1 MKMETAQRHQKRLI
15 RAAYPN
21 GSDKPGYRIVLT
33 MHDAKRF
40 AIPFWVTKWADK
52 LTPQTLEAY

>member
-1 MKMETAQRHQKRLI
+1 MKMETAQGHQKRLI

-21 GSDKPGYRIVLT
+21 GSDKTGYHIVLT

-40 AIPFWVTKWADK
+40 AIPYGVTKWATN
-52 LTPQTLEAY
+52 LRLRH

>member
-1 MKMETAQRHQKRLI
+1 MKMETAQGHQKRLI

-21 GSDKPGYRIVLT
+21 GSDKPGYHIVLT

-40 AIPFWVTKWADK
+40 AIPYGVTKWADK
-52 LTPQTLEAY
+52 LTPQTLGSY

>member
-1 MKMETAQRHQKRLI
+1 METAQRHPKRLI

-33 MHDAKRF
+33 MQDAKRF
-40 AIPFWVTKWADK
+40 AIQCWVRKWADK
-52 LTPQTLEAY
+52 LTPQTLEA